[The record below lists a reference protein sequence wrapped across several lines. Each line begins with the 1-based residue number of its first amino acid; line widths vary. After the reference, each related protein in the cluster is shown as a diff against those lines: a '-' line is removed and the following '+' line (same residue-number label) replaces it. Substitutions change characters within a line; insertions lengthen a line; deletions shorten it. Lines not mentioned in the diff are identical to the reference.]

1 MPDGG
6 CYSFVM
12 VKAFRAGWV
21 KSELAIPLGMLAM
34 GLVEALVLAG
44 DAPIWPQVPLTFAWT
59 LPLIWRRRWPVP
71 VLGLVIVCGPAIGL
85 FNEQGGVSSFV
96 LSAMLA
102 AYTVGRELDAPS
114 TWWGPALTIGFNW
127 VISVVI
133 GSTLSDYVFLA
144 LFYGGA
150 WAVGYAMRRRDQ
162 QIGQLVKQAE
172 ELERSY
178 EERKRKAVDQERARI
193 ARELHDIVTHSISVI
208 SIQAQVVRRRLPV
221 KGGPDEIALRSIESM
236 ARQAMVDMRRLLQVL
251 RAEGSTPELN
261 PQPSLDQLP
270 VLVGEARDTGI
281 DVEVTVEGDPVPL
294 ESGLGLT
301 AYRVIQEALTNV
313 RKHSDSRKAL
323 IALRYRCDQLEI
335 SVDDNGPKRRPPS
348 SGELDGRGG
357 LGLAG
362 MGERVKLYNGSLHA
376 EPKPDGGFTV
386 RVVLPLAPVET
397 VAT

>member
-1 MPDGG
+1 
-6 CYSFVM
+6 M
-12 VKAFRAGWV
+12 VKALRAGWV
-21 KSELAIPLGMLAM
+21 RSDLTIPLGLLAM
-34 GLVEALVLAG
+34 GLVEALVLAQ

-59 LPLIWRRRWPVP
+59 LPLILRRRWPVP
-71 VLGLVIVCGPAIGL
+71 VLGLVIVCGPAIGM

-114 TWWGPALTIGFNW
+114 TWWGPALTVGFNW
-127 VISVVI
+127 VVSVMI
-133 GSTLSDYVFLA
+133 DSTLSDYVFLA

-150 WAVGYAMRRRDQ
+150 WAVGYAMRRRDL
-162 QIGQLVKQAE
+162 QIGQLVEQTE

-178 EERKRKAVDQERARI
+178 EERKRKAVEQERARI

-221 KGGPDEIALRSIESM
+221 RDGPDEIALRSIENT

-251 RAEGSTPELN
+251 RAEGTAPELN
-261 PQPSLDQLP
+261 PQPSLDELP
-270 VLVGEARDTGI
+270 VLIREARDTGV
-281 DVEVTVEGDPVPL
+281 DVEVSVEGDQVPL

-313 RKHSDSRKAL
+313 RKHSGARRASITLCYKG
-323 IALRYRCDQLEI
+323 DQLEI
-335 SVDDNGPKRRPPS
+335 SVEDDGPKRRHT
-348 SGELDGRGG
+348 GEPDGRGG

-362 MGERVKLYNGSLHA
+362 MRERVKLYNGTLQA
-376 EPKPDGGFTV
+376 EPKPGGGFAV
-386 RVVLPLAPVET
+386 RVVLPLASVESA
-397 VAT
+397 AT